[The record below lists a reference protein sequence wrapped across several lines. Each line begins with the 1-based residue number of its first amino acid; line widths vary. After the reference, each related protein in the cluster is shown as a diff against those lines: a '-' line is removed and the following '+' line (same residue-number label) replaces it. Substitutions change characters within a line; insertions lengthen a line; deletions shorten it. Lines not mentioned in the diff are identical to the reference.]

1 MGIALKPGG
10 KKRVKGAKKGG
21 DFVLFR
27 LPSGSCSFYHY
38 N

>member
-1 MGIALKPGG
+1 MGNALKPGG
-10 KKRVKGAKKGG
+10 KKDGKG

-27 LPSGSCSFYHY
+27 LPSGGCSFYHY